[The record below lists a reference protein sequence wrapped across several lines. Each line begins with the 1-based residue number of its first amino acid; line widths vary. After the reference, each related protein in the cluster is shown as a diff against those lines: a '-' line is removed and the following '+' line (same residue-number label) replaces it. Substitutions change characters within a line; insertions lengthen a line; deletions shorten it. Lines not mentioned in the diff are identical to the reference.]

1 MIDGRLDNGSLGF
14 FCAHPIIFVG
24 SGHIVGGASKLVD
37 NLGINP
43 PEPVLVGCVTGARVA
58 GHRLAFLSLETLVSS
73 SSELASAGG
82 SSRRWR
88 NLCLE
93 GVHENHLVNSC
104 LGITRILLLRFT
116 SLPFS
121 VLLFA
126 TCYLK
131 QIYAFNHLEG
141 K

>member
-14 FCAHPIIFVG
+14 FCAHPITFVA
-24 SGHIVGGASKLVD
+24 SGHTVGGASKLVD

-43 PEPVLVGCVTGARVA
+43 PEPVLVGCVIGARVA

-116 SLPFS
+116 SLPFA

-126 TCYLK
+126 RCYLK